1 MKQYSRELLVTAKVA
16 QGWQGSFEQNVDQLI
31 TIVSQIDN
39 EQQVRDA
46 GELIDVYH
54 KKSHKPRKTKRR
66 KQDENNIRPFEFLVF
81 RN

>member
-1 MKQYSRELLVTAKVA
+1 MKQYTRELLVTAKVA
-16 QGWQGSFEQNVDQLI
+16 QGWKDDFEHKVDQLI
-31 TIVSQIDN
+31 SIVSLVDN

-54 KKSHKPRKTKRR
+54 KKSHKPRKGKRR
-66 KQDENNIRPFEFLVF
+66 KQDDSTSRPFEFLVF